1 MVTGRLVRTLAG
13 HTYRVIALASLP
25 AGCCHAVPVVTNA
38 AEYTVAMVHE
48 RQAGGDLAAA
58 AGFRCQ
64 GAKPWAK
71 LGQFT
76 VSKCDMRD

>member
-58 AGFRCQ
+58 AGFRCW
-64 GAKPWAK
+64 GKTMGK
-71 LGQFT
+71 TGTIYSFEMR
-76 VSKCDMRD
+76 DMRD